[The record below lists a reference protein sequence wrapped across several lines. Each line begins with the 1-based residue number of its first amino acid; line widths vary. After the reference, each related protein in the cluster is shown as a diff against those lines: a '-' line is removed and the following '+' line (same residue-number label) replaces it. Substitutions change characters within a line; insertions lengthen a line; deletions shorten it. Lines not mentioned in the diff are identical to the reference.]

1 MGAKKFVGKVFVGRS
16 RKRTEGL
23 GRHTQRREPRWSVMN
38 DGSGEAS
45 NRPYCGAFLRVNAVR
60 KAEAWEQGKCFL
72 PLSSG

>member
-1 MGAKKFVGKVFVGRS
+1 
-16 RKRTEGL
+16 
-23 GRHTQRREPRWSVMN
+23 MN

-60 KAEAWEQGKCFL
+60 KAEVWEQGKCFL